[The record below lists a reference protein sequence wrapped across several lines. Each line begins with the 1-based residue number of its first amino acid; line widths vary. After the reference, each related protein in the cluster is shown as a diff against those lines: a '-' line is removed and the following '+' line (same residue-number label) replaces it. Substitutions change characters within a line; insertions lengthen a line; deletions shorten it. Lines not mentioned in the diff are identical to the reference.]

1 MRDPKEHG
9 KLRQNYIVHIGP
21 IGYRTI
27 LVPVS
32 ESTTETVD
40 CIQGD
45 SRNPEECVFP
55 FRFDPDGYHSER
67 GVLENYCIKLLFL
80 QFPQLK
86 KTTTRVVSI
95 A

>member
-45 SRNPEECVFP
+45 SKNPEECVFP
-55 FRFDPDGYHSER
+55 F
-67 GVLENYCIKLLFL
+67 NYGGRLINSC
-80 QFPQLK
+80 
-86 KTTTRVVSI
+86 TTDNHQAS
-95 A
+95 